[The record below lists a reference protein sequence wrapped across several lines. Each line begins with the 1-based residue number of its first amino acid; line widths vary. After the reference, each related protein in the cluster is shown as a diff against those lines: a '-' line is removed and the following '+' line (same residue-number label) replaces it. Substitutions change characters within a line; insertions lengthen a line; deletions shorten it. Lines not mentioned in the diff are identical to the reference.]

1 MTLLAML
8 HAGLVLPT
16 AFGPRSAADGWQRS
30 LPAPMPGFDAPPAR
44 ALPRPFEEELE
55 SIAADRRYRLH
66 KRVARGAHGE
76 VWRAVRSD
84 DPRYS
89 LLSWPVLFPHGR
101 VLRLRP
107 EGPAAQW
114 PPRSLFKSEIS

>member
-16 AFGPRSAADGWQRS
+16 AFGPRSAADGRQRS

-55 SIAADRRYRLH
+55 SINQEKGIQSRWITDQKQTLEKEITDLEDER
-66 KRVARGAHGE
+66 
-76 VWRAVRSD
+76 
-84 DPRYS
+84 
-89 LLSWPVLFPHGR
+89 
-101 VLRLRP
+101 
-107 EGPAAQW
+107 EGLMKQV
-114 PPRSLFKSEIS
+114 